1 MRISDPNKLV
11 GKIIKIKTGEDMTEI
26 IVDVGDQAVTATITS
41 GAAGDMNLNEGDEIF
56 AVFNST
62 SVSLIKDSK
71 DSRRD
76 YEI

>member
-71 DSRRD
+71 
-76 YEI
+76 

>member
-41 GAAGDMNLNEGDEIF
+41 GAAGDMNLNEGDDIF

-71 DSRRD
+71 
-76 YEI
+76 